1 MKTEWHT
8 PFHSSSRQGCTMKI
22 DLHTHTIISGH
33 AYSTL
38 KENIEAAKA
47 RGLEAFAVTDHGPA
61 MPGVLGEAY
70 HVVNMRLSVPVFM
83 DGIRIIRGFEANIID
98 YDGRTDL
105 PTDFTPSVEFILG
118 ALHEICIVPRSKKE
132 NTDGVINAM
141 ASGYVDA
148 IAHPDGFGFPLDYPA
163 LAEAARE
170 YKVALEVN
178 NNTLKGR
185 VRGECRDNYLELLL
199 HAKKNGVYIS
209 AGSDSHFYTSIGE
222 LDLARGILEEIDYPK
237 ELIISRNLEQF
248 DQFLKIRQ
256 QERKIY

>member
-1 MKTEWHT
+1 
-8 PFHSSSRQGCTMKI
+8 MKI
-22 DLHTHTIISGH
+22 DLHTHTVISGH

-38 KENIEAAKA
+38 KENIEAAKG

-70 HVVNMRLSVPVFM
+70 HVVNMRLSVPTFM
-83 DGIRIIRGFEANIID
+83 DDVRIIRGFEANIID

-105 PTDFTPSVEFILG
+105 PVDFAPSVEFILG
-118 ALHEICIVPRSKKE
+118 ALHEICIVPRSRKE

-141 ASGYVDA
+141 ASGFVDA
-148 IAHPDGFGFPLDYPA
+148 IAHPDGFGFPLDYKA

-185 VRGECRDNYLELLL
+185 VRGECRDNYLELLF
-199 HAKKNGVYIS
+199 HAKKNGVYVS
-209 AGSDSHFYTSIGE
+209 AGSDSHFYTSVGD
-222 LDLARGILEEIDYPK
+222 LDLARDILEEMDYP
-237 ELIISRNLEQF
+237 EDRIISSSLERF
-248 DQFLKIRQ
+248 EAFLRIRK
-256 QERKIY
+256 QERNIL